1 MHSIFQNNEYL
12 PIQML
17 LYIFNVFTMI
27 VATMLMLERKYSVKK
42 TLLLAILIIY
52 ISLFPKHF
60 DNMPEWTTQIL
71 LIATPIC
78 VIILFKDELHI
89 KIISSVISL
98 LIIMGADYFAYFSTV
113 ILLGNIEN
121 YKNQNETYL
130 ISIVSLLLFAI
141 IYVLLWNKFYKK
153 SISIFFRN
161 NLALF
166 FALIFIQLIYI
177 FFSITEYYTLQN
189 YLPANFNNTKRSFV
203 FVCILLFVITDI
215 IVLFFTKSSSMYHK
229 IETERKML
237 KYQNKLQVEYYE
249 QIIKNFDQTAKL
261 RHDIN
266 NIVQVI
272 NIQLNENSVES
283 RKKAKKLANEINC
296 IMDNTKVHKFC
307 DNRIIDTVLFDK
319 SNLAKKHSIKVIDDI
334 IINENIN
341 IDDFDLCR
349 IFINLLDNAINA
361 TQSYNGEQEKIIY
374 ISCKEN
380 NESIYIKCINPSSS
394 NKKATVNNS
403 SMHGYGLKII
413 EDITEKYNGT
423 FTTKTFDNT
432 FTALIALEK

>member
-1 MHSIFQNNEYL
+1 
-12 PIQML
+12 
-17 LYIFNVFTMI
+17 
-27 VATMLMLERKYSVKK
+27 
-42 TLLLAILIIY
+42 
-52 ISLFPKHF
+52 
-60 DNMPEWTTQIL
+60 
-71 LIATPIC
+71 
-78 VIILFKDELHI
+78 
-89 KIISSVISL
+89 
-98 LIIMGADYFAYFSTV
+98 
-113 ILLGNIEN
+113 
-121 YKNQNETYL
+121 
-130 ISIVSLLLFAI
+130 
-141 IYVLLWNKFYKK
+141 
-153 SISIFFRN
+153 
-161 NLALF
+161 
-166 FALIFIQLIYI
+166 
-177 FFSITEYYTLQN
+177 
-189 YLPANFNNTKRSFV
+189 
-203 FVCILLFVITDI
+203 
-215 IVLFFTKSSSMYHK
+215 MYHK

-319 SNLAKKHSIKVIDDI
+319 SNLAKKHSIKIIDDI
-334 IINENIN
+334 IINENSN

-432 FTALIALEK
+432 FIALIALEK